1 MTAAG
6 SGREAGV
13 RAPESLVPLAPE
25 IRELAGWWALH
36 AGVRPRVELGP
47 DRLLVANRI
56 REYRVP

>member
-1 MTAAG
+1 M
-6 SGREAGV
+6 
-13 RAPESLVPLAPE
+13 PLAPE